1 MIAKF
6 YTEAFSELAGAD
18 EYMRL
23 ALKHSHDHPAWA
35 SKYHQMAKDEKA
47 HAEHLFKMA
56 EDEIHSHGELTPIE
70 KSLVESMKDEYHR
83 MLHRTKMMIDMFS
96 A

>member
-6 YTEAFSELAGAD
+6 YKEAFEELAGAD

-23 ALKHSHDHPAWA
+23 ALKEHHDHPAWA
-35 SKYHQMAKDEKA
+35 NKYHQMAKDEKG
-47 HAEHLFKMA
+47 HAENLFKMA
-56 EDEIHSHGELTPIE
+56 EDEIAALGEMTPLE
-70 KSLVESMKDEYHR
+70 RALVDEMRDEYNR
-83 MLHRTKMMIDMFS
+83 MLHRTKLMIDMF

>member
-6 YTEAFSELAGAD
+6 YKEAFEELAGAD

-23 ALKHSHDHPAWA
+23 ALKERQEHPGWA
-35 SKYHQMAKDEKA
+35 NKYHQMAKDEKG
-47 HAEHLFKMA
+47 HAEHLYRMA
-56 EDEIHSHGELTPIE
+56 EEEVVAHGELSPLEHALI
-70 KSLVESMKDEYHR
+70 DEMREEYNR